1 MVDKLNEKL
10 DGKKKEQLLNR
21 VHECCDKDVLTVADW
36 MRIYDVLLQACE
48 RDCASVAEELMID
61 SVNGGGPVC

>member
-21 VHECCDKDVLTVADW
+21 VKECCDKDVLTVGDW
-36 MRIYDVLLQACE
+36 MRIYDVLLAACE